1 MNLITAVRKAKK
13 KGLGIKRPNMVN
25 LYLIP
30 TNTDGYFL
38 MMKGEKFL
46 SIKWD
51 PSIEDVLARDWQL
64 VGKKKA

>member
-1 MNLITAVRKAKK
+1 
-13 KGLGIKRPNMVN
+13 MVN

-46 SIKWD
+46 SIKWN